1 MAEPASGRGR
11 RRQKS
16 VIIAESCPVLDAYQL
31 LAEGCLEPG
40 WTGVW
45 RCTAAAGAA
54 AAIDS
59 RSRSGGDRAVVCLV
73 KLRAKVGQLVIS
85 WPGENGARLTGRVRI
100 VYINGGLGN
109 YRPYFVCPGTRT
121 HTEAEAGVDAG
132 PGGAGSP
139 IADADAKADAK
150 ADAGEDGG
158 GTGEGNNGC
167 GRRTVKL
174 YFVGGQFRCRHCHG
188 LIHAS
193 VYEPAWRRA
202 YRKARKL
209 RQRLGITGG
218 GVPGKPKGM
227 TVRDYERLLEA
238 AQQAEALAYDA
249 GTKHIWQLIAWIERR
264 RKLRFTL

>member
-73 KLRAKVGQLVIS
+73 KLRAKAGQLIIS
-85 WPGENGARLTGRVRI
+85 TVRPSAPPKTLTGDENGDSTNNNSTVGPAAAERIRI

-209 RQRLGITGG
+209 RQRLGRCQGN
-218 GVPGKPKGM
+218 PK
-227 TVRDYERLLEA
+227 A
-238 AQQAEALAYDA
+238 
-249 GTKHIWQLIAWIERR
+249 
-264 RKLRFTL
+264 